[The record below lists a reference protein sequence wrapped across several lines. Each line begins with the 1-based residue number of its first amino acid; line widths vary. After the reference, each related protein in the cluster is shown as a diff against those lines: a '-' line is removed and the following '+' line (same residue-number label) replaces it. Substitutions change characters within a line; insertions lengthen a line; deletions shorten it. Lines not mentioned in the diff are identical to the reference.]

1 MPHDLSGRTPSRA
14 HLRRRAGIPALL
26 AGAALLTSCD
36 SGAVAR
42 FAGGGSDTLFIAVAA
57 TRTATGTAYLR
68 GVELAIETLNRTR
81 PADARPFGLRLPPD
95 SALAQVEIAARFRD
109 DPRVIG
115 VVGHTGS
122 AQTMEAGPV
131 YGDVE
136 HGGRDAVVAITPTAT
151 NPRVTLASE
160 WVFRVCPTDLDAA
173 RALAQYASDSLGAKR
188 VAIIY
193 RNDLFGRG
201 FTRTFAPH
209 AQALG
214 MQVLERDPYLAGV
227 TTYEAYARRIGRQ
240 EADLVVVAGGGPDV
254 RDMVRAFRKIGREPR
269 ILGSDDVASLASDTA
284 DAREFRGVRFAAF
297 YLADRPVTREGAD
310 FARRYQSR
318 FNERAT
324 HRAAL
329 SYDAAM
335 LIGRAALEV
344 GPDRGKVRD
353 WLARVGRELPAHA
366 GASGSIGFDA
376 TRGAVNMPVV
386 VGTVEPIERIV
397 TTQVA
402 TAERGS

>member
-1 MPHDLSGRTPSRA
+1 MPAHVPSV
-14 HLRRRAGIPALL
+14 RRPQRPSCL
-26 AGAALLTSCD
+26 AGALVAVLGLAPALAGCD
-36 SGAVAR
+36 GAAAAR
-42 FAGGGSDTLFIAVAA
+42 LGAGGGDTLYIAVAA
-57 TRTATGTAYLR
+57 TRTTTGTAYVR
-68 GVELAIETLNRTR
+68 GVELAVEMLNRTR
-81 PADARPFGLRLPPD
+81 PEGARPFGVRLPPD
-95 SALAQVEIAARFRD
+95 SQLTQVEIAARFRD

-136 HGGRDAVVAITPTAT
+136 NAGRNAVVAVTPTAT
-151 NPRVTLASE
+151 NPRVTLASS

-173 RALAQYASDSLGAKR
+173 RALAQYASDSLAARR

-201 FTRTFAPH
+201 FTRTFAPR

-214 MQVLERDPYLAGV
+214 IAVLERDPYLAGV
-227 TTYEAYARRIGRQ
+227 TTYDAYARRIGRAG
-240 EADLVVVAGGGPDV
+240 ADVIVVAGGGPDV
-254 RDMVRAFRKIGREPR
+254 RDMVRAFRRAGHEPT

-297 YLADRPVTREGAD
+297 YLADRPVTAQGAE
-310 FARRYQSR
+310 FARRYAAR
-318 FNERAT
+318 YPGEHAT

-329 SYDAAM
+329 SYDAAT
-335 LIGRAALEV
+335 LIGRAAIAV
-344 GPDRGKVRD
+344 GPDRHEVRD
-353 WLARVGRELPAHA
+353 WLARVGRDLPAHA
-366 GASGSIGFDA
+366 GASGSIAFDS

-386 VGTVEPIERIV
+386 VGTVTP
-397 TTQVA
+397 
-402 TAERGS
+402 TAGRGRT